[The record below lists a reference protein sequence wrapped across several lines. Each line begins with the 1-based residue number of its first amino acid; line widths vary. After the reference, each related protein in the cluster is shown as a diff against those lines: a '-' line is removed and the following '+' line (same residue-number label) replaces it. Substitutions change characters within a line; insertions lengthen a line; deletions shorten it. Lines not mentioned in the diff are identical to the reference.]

1 MTDTSTLERPRAATG
16 TSLAL
21 ASDELAERMLHRRAV
36 DAVVWGMPAVN
47 TDLMFQAM
55 AREVGGKWNQIVY
68 WSRLLDW
75 KNQTLTPNPDSVYIM
90 PFFNTAE
97 AGPMVIEIPP
107 ANGGSITGSI
117 MDTWQTPLE
126 DVGPAGVDSGKGG
139 KYLIL
144 APGHDGTVPDGYITL
159 PCQTYQGYALLR
171 SILKSG
177 SADDFATAIDY
188 GKRIKFYPLSQA
200 DNPPE
205 TVWLDAADVVF
216 DATIPYDVRFFESL
230 ARIVDS
236 QPWLER
242 DRAMI
247 DPLRTLGIEKGKT
260 FQPDARTR
268 EVMNEAAQE
277 AHQWLDVQ
285 YETLLSPPFY
295 DGTHWALPAAPKML
309 EAMQSFYADPNEY
322 PVDSR
327 GAIYGMA
334 FFCPKRQAA
343 GSYYLMSTRDHDDRP
358 FDGSGTYHLNVLA
371 DAPVRQYWSATA
383 YDRET
388 HGLIRNMNRASRS
401 SQSPELQVN
410 RDRSVDVYFG
420 PTAPSGN
427 ESNWVP
433 TDAKRGFEV
442 LFRFYGP
449 EKSLFE
455 KKWAL
460 PDLEKI
466 G

>member
-1 MTDTSTLERPRAATG
+1 
-16 TSLAL
+16 
-21 ASDELAERMLHRRAV
+21 
-36 DAVVWGMPAVN
+36 
-47 TDLMFQAM
+47 
-55 AREVGGKWNQIVY
+55 
-68 WSRLLDW
+68 
-75 KNQTLTPNPDSVYIM
+75 
-90 PFFNTAE
+90 
-97 AGPMVIEIPP
+97 
-107 ANGGSITGSI
+107 
-117 MDTWQTPLE
+117 
-126 DVGPAGVDSGKGG
+126 
-139 KYLIL
+139 
-144 APGHDGTVPDGYITL
+144 
-159 PCQTYQGYALLR
+159 
-171 SILKSG
+171 
-177 SADDFATAIDY
+177 
-188 GKRIKFYPLSQA
+188 
-200 DNPPE
+200 
-205 TVWLDAADVVF
+205 
-216 DATIPYDVRFFESL
+216 
-230 ARIVDS
+230 
-236 QPWLER
+236 
-242 DRAMI
+242 
-247 DPLRTLGIEKGKT
+247 
-260 FQPDARTR
+260 
-268 EVMNEAAQE
+268 
-277 AHQWLDVQ
+277 
-285 YETLLSPPFY
+285 
-295 DGTHWALPAAPKML
+295 
-309 EAMQSFYADPNEY
+309 
-322 PVDSR
+322 
-327 GAIYGMA
+327 MA